1 MCDEYRVMCK
11 NTHHPPIT
19 THHTKKNNMKSTTK
33 TAYLLFLGIIGANL
47 LFTIYDVYQ
56 NQQLRKL
63 QIAELKSKLNV

>member
-1 MCDEYRVMCK
+1 
-11 NTHHPPIT
+11 
-19 THHTKKNNMKSTTK
+19 MKSTTK

-63 QIAELKSKLNV
+63 QIAELKSKLNVA